1 MEARDGKERTMLQR
15 RYMPVMRLLHLHL
28 HRGFEKGINS
38 RSKKAANKSIE
49 LNWSMRKEF
58 SIIANVLFRRNY
70 FFIFLVSGLLYG
82 IIYAVMTN
90 LIDVRFGLKY
100 INYSFT
106 IVSIIFVVLFS
117 ILGGIL
123 ISLQVFAI
131 RNRQKSLKSANI
143 GFIGALLSFFNTTCP
158 FCKPLLLSLIG
169 FSGSLAILKF
179 GLALAIFS
187 LILLIVSI
195 YLVTSHLSHFTY
207 K

>member
-1 MEARDGKERTMLQR
+1 
-15 RYMPVMRLLHLHL
+15 
-28 HRGFEKGINS
+28 
-38 RSKKAANKSIE
+38 
-49 LNWSMRKEF
+49 MRKKLH
-58 SIIANVLFRRNY
+58 IIASVLSRRNY

-106 IVSIIFVVLFS
+106 IVSIMFVILFS

-131 RNRQKSLKSANI
+131 RNRQKSLKSANV
-143 GFIGALLSFFNTTCP
+143 GFIGAFLSFFNVTCP

-169 FSGSLAILKF
+169 FSGSIAILKY
-179 GLALAIFS
+179 GLALAVVSIV
-187 LILLIVSI
+187 LLLISI
-195 YLVTSHLSHFTY
+195 YLVALNINTN
-207 K
+207 KGDKKW